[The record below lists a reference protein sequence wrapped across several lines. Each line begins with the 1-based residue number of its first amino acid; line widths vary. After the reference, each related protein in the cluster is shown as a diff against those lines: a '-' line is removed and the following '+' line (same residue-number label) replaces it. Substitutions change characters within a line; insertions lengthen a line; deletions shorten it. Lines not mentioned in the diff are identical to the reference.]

1 MCLAS
6 SRHVVGAHGVKILS
20 CPKDKEDAGGVAGG
34 QEEGA
39 Y

>member
-20 CPKDKEDAGGVAGG
+20 CPKDEDAGGVAGG